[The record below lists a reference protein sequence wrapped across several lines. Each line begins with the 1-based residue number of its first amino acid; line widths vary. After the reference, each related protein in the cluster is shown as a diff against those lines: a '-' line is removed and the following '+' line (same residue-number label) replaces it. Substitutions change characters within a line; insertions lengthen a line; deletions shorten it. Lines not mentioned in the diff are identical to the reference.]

1 MSSVPS
7 VSSNSTGSGGTSAP
21 LKGMQAADFLNL
33 MIQQLQQQDPL
44 NPTDSNALLSQ
55 MSQIGQL
62 QSNTQLQQTL
72 TQMGLQQ
79 AIGSSGNLIG
89 KKVSGL
95 NANGVKVEGNVLSIK
110 VANQKVNLEL
120 DTNDELPM
128 ANVIGITAAG
138 ASSLAANAGQLTDFA
153 KLATANPTL
162 ANYLSSATSSGEAP
176 TSALSALANLLS
188 NLSGR

>member
-1 MSSVPS
+1 MSSIPS
-7 VSSNSTGSGGTSAP
+7 VNSNSTGSGSTTP

-79 AIGSSGNLIG
+79 AIGASGNLIG
-89 KKVSGL
+89 KSVRGL
-95 NANGVKVEGNVLSIK
+95 NADGVQVQGSVTSIK
-110 VANQKVNLEL
+110 VVNQKVNLEL
-120 DTNDELPM
+120 DNGKELPM
-128 ANVIGITAAG
+128 QNVIGIAATG
-138 ASSLAANAGQLTDFA
+138 ASSLAANASQITDFA
-153 KLATANPTL
+153 NLATTNPTL
-162 ANYLSSATSSGEAP
+162 ANYLSNATQSGQSGP
-176 TSALSALANLLS
+176 QALSALASLLS
-188 NLSGR
+188 SLSGH